1 MKKITVSTLAL
12 VVALGTAMPGAAQQ
26 ATSAQTGETALEM
39 ATRTGACG
47 EATVSKAEFVND
59 GSALKVSCAKVASV
73 VSTQGSAPLAGLG
86 ASGSLIA
93 AGVGLAAV
101 IGIAAASSSSSGTN

>member
-12 VVALGTAMPGAAQQ
+12 VVALGTAMPVAAQQ

-47 EATVSKAEFVND
+47 EAAVSKAEFVND
-59 GSALKVSCAKVASV
+59 GTALKVSCAKDASV
-73 VSTQGSAPLAGLG
+73 VSTQGSAGLG
-86 ASGSLIA
+86 ESGGLIA
-93 AGVGLAAV
+93 AGFGLAAI
-101 IGIAAASSSSSGTN
+101 IGIVAASSSSSGTN